1 MRVRTSLALAFSLF
15 AAPAFAQGNHF
26 QIPSCVGL
34 QSPTPMSD
42 GDIKACLTQ
51 ILLLSQQHGPIIFAN
66 TMASTSSGGSS
77 GAAGPAGPAG
87 ANGATG
93 ATGATGLQGPA
104 GSPGPAG
111 LPGTPAPGI

>member
-15 AAPAFAQGNHF
+15 AAPALPQGNHF
-26 QIPSCVGL
+26 QIPSCTGL
-34 QSPTPMSD
+34 QSPTPMTD

-87 ANGATG
+87 ANGAAG
-93 ATGATGLQGPA
+93 ATGPQGA
-104 GSPGPAG
+104 QGIPGPQG
-111 LPGTPAPGI
+111 EPGAPGVLPPGI